1 MTPLLRRYQR
11 VLEGYRSP
19 VPAQRIG
26 TSSLKK
32 FARKSVL
39 LARSYF
45 GLRSEKTAM
54 PLAIVSSRKNFRALG
69 DVCSANE

>member
-11 VLEGYRSP
+11 VLGGYRSP

-32 FARKSVL
+32 FACKSVL
-39 LARSYF
+39 VARSYF
-45 GLRSEKTAM
+45 KLRSEKTAT

-69 DVCSANE
+69 DVYSANE